1 MKKKAIAIAGAGVGI
16 ILLIGV
22 LAVAFSIDT
31 IARAAVEKGAGDA
44 MGVTTTLDAANV
56 RLFAGTF
63 SMRGLTVENPPA
75 FAGDPF
81 LTLNEGSVAVSLGT
95 LRKETIELPH
105 LRLTGLGVDIQRR
118 RGESNYGV
126 ILSNMKKDRDEQPAP
141 SQTDAGPDFVV
152 GEVTIRD
159 VNVRVSLAPIGG
171 EPSVVTIPIREIA
184 LTNVGADKPMPLG
197 TLAGVIVQAVLAA
210 VVEEGGALLPAD
222 LAGDLRG
229 ALDQLGSLGDLGV
242 GVATQLGDE
251 ARKMLEGAGDKA
263 KDAAE
268 GIKDAAEDAK
278 KSIENLGKGLLPGN
292 KKPGG

>member
-1 MKKKAIAIAGAGVGI
+1 MKKKAIAITGFGVGI
-16 ILLIGV
+16 ILLVGV
-22 LAVAFSIDT
+22 LVVAFSIDT

-44 MGVTTTLDAANV
+44 MGVTTSLDSANV
-56 RLFAGTF
+56 GVFAGTF
-63 SMRGLTVENPPA
+63 SMRGLTVENPPD

-81 LTLNEGSVAVSLGT
+81 LTLSEGSVAVSLGT
-95 LRKETIELPH
+95 LRKDTIELPH

-126 ILSNMKKDRDEQPAP
+126 ILENTKKDRDTQP
-141 SQTDAGPDFVV
+141 SQTQTDAGPNFVV
-152 GEVTIRD
+152 REVTIRD

-171 EPSVVTIPIREIA
+171 EPTVVTIPIREIA
-184 LTNVGADKPMPLG
+184 LTDVGADKPMPLG

-229 ALDQLGSLGDLGV
+229 ALERLGSLGDLGV
-242 GVATQLGDE
+242 GVTTELGDE
-251 ARKMLEGAGDKA
+251 AKRMIEGVGDKA
-263 KDAAE
+263 KEAAE
-268 GIKDAAEDAK
+268 GIKEAAEDAK
-278 KSIENLGKGLLPGN
+278 RSIENLGKGLLPGN